1 MATTTASVAAS
12 LSPLPQPPPPPVSS
26 IFKPKPCTTFIN
38 TNHNK
43 FTACCLSSRKSTIH
57 FDHPISLGFHSK
69 RYKLW
74 RRNATSGEVLPS
86 ESTPLDTSQQIVSS
100 TSGDGGTASTV
111 VSVLLFIAFV
121 ALSILTIGV
130 VYIAVTDFLQKR
142 EKEKFEKEEATKK
155 KKKGGKKMKV
165 RTRAGPRGF
174 GQKIDDDDEEEDDG

>member
-12 LSPLPQPPPPPVSS
+12 LSPLPQPPPVSS
-26 IFKPKPCTTFIN
+26 IFKPKPCTTFFN
-38 TNHNK
+38 TTHNK
-43 FTACCLSSRKSTIH
+43 FTACCLSSRKANH
-57 FDHPISLGFHSK
+57 LHNPISLGFPSK
-69 RYKLW
+69 RYELW

-86 ESTPLDTSQQIVSS
+86 ESTPIDTSQQIVSSS

-142 EKEKFEKEEATKK
+142 EREKFEKEEATKK

-165 RTRAGPRGF
+165 RAKAGPRGF
-174 GQKIDDDDEEEDDG
+174 GQKIDDDNEEEDDG